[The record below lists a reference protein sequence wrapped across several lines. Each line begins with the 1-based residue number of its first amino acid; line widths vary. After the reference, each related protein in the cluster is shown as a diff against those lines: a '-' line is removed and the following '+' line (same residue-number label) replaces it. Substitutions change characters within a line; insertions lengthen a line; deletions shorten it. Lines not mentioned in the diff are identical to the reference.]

1 MLFMLFN
8 LESGMRYYH
17 ITHATFY
24 EFIFYELILSR
35 TVK

>member
-8 LESGMRYYH
+8 LESGMRYM
-17 ITHATFY
+17 IIAHATFY
-24 EFIFYELILSR
+24 EFILSR

>member
-24 EFIFYELILSR
+24 EFILSR